1 MSQTVTIY
9 INTKPKTVDKTDL
22 TFDEVVSLAYDG
34 NPPSGPDWSFTVSYH
49 RSHGDKAEGTLRQ
62 GGTVKVKDGM
72 IFDVTATN
80 RS

>member
-9 INTKPKTVDKTDL
+9 INTKPKSVAKTDL
-22 TFDEVVSLAYDG
+22 SFDEIVGLAYDG
-34 NPPSGPDWSFTVSYH
+34 HPPTGPDWSFTVSYH
-49 RSHGDKAEGTLRQ
+49 RGHGEKPEGSLRQ
-62 GGTVKVKDGM
+62 GGTVKVKEGM

>member
-9 INTKPKTVDKTDL
+9 VNTKPKTVAKTDL
-22 TFDEVVSLAYDG
+22 TFDEIVSLAYDG
-34 NPPSGPDWSFTVSYH
+34 NPPIGPDWSFTVSYH
-49 RSHGDKAEGTLRQ
+49 RGHGEKPEGTLRP

-80 RS
+80 KS